1 MGYIARPVRQRVDFH
16 PWLRPLASTTTHK
29 LLTRLFLSNKGNPLI
44 AKAEG
49 MLRFYLEGK
58 RSLKEQD
65 WPENLVSCKT
75 ELLNSLVG

>member
-1 MGYIARPVRQRVDFH
+1 
-16 PWLRPLASTTTHK
+16 
-29 LLTRLFLSNKGNPLI
+29 LTRLFLSDKGNPLI

-58 RSLKEQD
+58 LSLEEQN
-65 WPENLVSCKT
+65 WPENLGSCKT